1 MLRSFRIPPI
11 SGNFYTFLCSLA
23 VEAWVNLPKVRLYRL
38 TSNEIAAGLKPLLIK
53 IHPDLYGNYPDIQ
66 EVNSRSLSNLQSW
79 LDQLNDKVPSLP
91 KLAVSFYLKRKDNKG
106 QLNTQ
111 LVLSFHFYILNSIKH
126 DLCRFYWNRRKSA
139 THYTSCF
146 SKSTCAELT

>member
-1 MLRSFRIPPI
+1 MGTQRKIQVQMLRSFRIPPI
-11 SGNFYTFLCSLA
+11 S
-23 VEAWVNLPKVRLYRL
+23 VRLYRL

-91 KLAVSFYLKRKDNKG
+91 KLAVSFYLKRKDNKARSVSVLLEPTEVRDALY
-106 QLNTQ
+106 QLFQ
-111 LVLSFHFYILNSIKH
+111 QI
-126 DLCRFYWNRRKSA
+126 DLRR
-139 THYTSCF
+139 THLEYVI
-146 SKSTCAELT
+146 SK